1 MQLYF
6 VAFNNRL
13 PITDF
18 LFLITFIIWF
28 LTLIFKKQKF
38 RFSWFYVPLIIYFI
52 ALTLSTVFSQNP
64 KNSLIKLLGEIY
76 LLGLAVLTFNL
87 VKDFEFAKKTILTWV
102 FATSFVCVVSLI
114 TLTIFY
120 IDRDNSLLNN
130 TLSHYGT
137 LPSGNYPRIQSTFL
151 NPNMLCNYFNIGA
164 MFAVL
169 AYKFNWLNHKLFY
182 IFALIFSISVFFTL
196 SPGIGAILLCLGLW
210 FWLEFNEK
218 GKFVLSK
225 ISLVGGI
232 ISALFFFIISL
243 VSPAN
248 LAEPSARILT
258 WKSAW
263 QTFLEYPIFGKGL
276 GENVANVRF
285 TDINGNQQ
293 FLTDAHNL
301 WLNVGGESGI
311 FGILAIT
318 FLSIYLVKKSIIF
331 KFRKN
336 SIQTACGLA
345 FLGTFFYQGL
355 VGSFEDARH
364 LWVLIGLLASV
375 CESDFSN
382 QT

>member
-1 MQLYF
+1 MQPHF

-13 PITDF
+13 PLTDF
-18 LFLITFIIWF
+18 IFLLTFVIWLLAIIF
-28 LTLIFKKQKF
+28 QKQKF
-38 RFSWFYVPLIIYFI
+38 RFSYFYVPLIIYFI
-52 ALTLSTVFSQNP
+52 ALTLSTIFSQNP
-64 KNSLIKLLGEIY
+64 KQSFIKLLGDVY
-76 LLGLAVLTFNL
+76 LLGLATLTFNL
-87 VKDFEFAKKTILTWV
+87 VRDFEVAKKTILTWI
-102 FATSFVCVVSLI
+102 FATSFVCLLSLI
-114 TLTIFY
+114 TVLLFY
-120 IDRDNSLLNN
+120 IDRDNSLLSY

-169 AYKFNWLNHKLFY
+169 AYKLNWIKSKIFY
-182 IFALIFSISVFFTL
+182 TFAFIFSVSVFFTF
-196 SPGIGAILLCLGLW
+196 SPGIGAILLCLGIW

-218 GKFVLSK
+218 KNLFLANLS
-225 ISLVGGI
+225 LTGGL

-248 LAEPSARILT
+248 LLEPSARILT
-258 WKSAW
+258 WRSAW
-263 QTFLEYPIFGKGL
+263 QTFLEYPTFGKGL

-311 FGILAIT
+311 FGIFAIV
-318 FLSIYLVKKSIIF
+318 FLCIYLMKKTCLI
-331 KFRKN
+331 KNN
-336 SIQTACGLA
+336 SIKITLFLT

-355 VGSFEDARH
+355 LGSFEDARH
-364 LWVLIGLLASV
+364 LWILIGLLASLG
-375 CESDFSN
+375 ETDF
-382 QT
+382 

>member
-1 MQLYF
+1 MQPYF
-6 VAFNNRL
+6 PILNNRL
-13 PITDF
+13 PFTDF
-18 LFLITFIIWF
+18 IFLFTFAIWF
-28 LTLIFKKQKF
+28 LAIIFQKQKF
-38 RFSWFYVPLIIYFI
+38 RLSWFYVPLILYFL
-52 ALTLSTVFSQNP
+52 ALTLSTIFSQNP
-64 KNSLIKLLGEIY
+64 KQSFIKLLGDVY

-87 VKDFEFAKKTILTWV
+87 VKDFQFVKKTILTWI
-102 FATSFVCVVSLI
+102 FTTIFVCFVSLI
-114 TLTIFY
+114 TLLLFY
-120 IDRDNSLLNN
+120 IDRDNSLLND

-169 AYKFNWLNHKLFY
+169 AYKLNWINSKIFY
-182 IFALIFSISVFFTL
+182 TFAFIFSISVFFTL
-196 SPGIGAILLCLGLW
+196 SPGIGAILLCLGIW

-218 GKFVLSK
+218 SKFALSK
-225 ISLVGGI
+225 ISLIGGL

-243 VSPAN
+243 VSPSN
-248 LAEPSARILT
+248 LSEPSARILT

-318 FLSIYLVKKSIIF
+318 FLSVYLIKKTFPI
-331 KFRKN
+331 KN
-336 SIQTACGLA
+336 NPIKTTLFIA

-355 VGSFEDARH
+355 LGSFEDARH
-364 LWVLIGLLASV
+364 LWILIGLLASV
-375 CESDFSN
+375 GETDFSN